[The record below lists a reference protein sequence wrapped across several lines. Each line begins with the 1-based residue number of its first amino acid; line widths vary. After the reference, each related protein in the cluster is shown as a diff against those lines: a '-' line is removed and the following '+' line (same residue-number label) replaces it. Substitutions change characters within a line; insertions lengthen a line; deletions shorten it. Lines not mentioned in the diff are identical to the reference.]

1 MGAANLNAGT
11 GAVVLTADNGFG
23 GSANNFNG
31 NVTLTA
37 GNADFLLNEANGINR
52 FGNTAGS
59 TIVSGI
65 LTIRSPSTIIMNDF
79 NLANGLGGFELT
91 AAQLDRFSVG
101 TLVARASG
109 VGGDLQVGT
118 FNPTGVGSLELIT
131 AGNGGVTA
139 DGIMVGT
146 LSITSGGTVSFTEVG
161 GLQNNTIQNLGAV
174 TVAVGGFDFQN
185 RANLNL
191 TGRLTMPGR
200 LSMEVAGQFYNNT
213 GQATPLSGV
222 AGGSVIKSLS
232 LFGAQLNSTSG
243 LQGFSSRYDAVMP
256 TSGNVM
262 SYAVSPLALFAPSG
276 TIIAGVDLSGTQ
288 TGGGQLNTL
297 FTGSD
302 DLNWVISDFGK
313 FNLPKVSSAGLE
325 YAIYPK
331 RVEPVTRSL
340 SDSTLAQLR
349 QELGRPPTI
358 DEINRRE
365 VSMRESDLLRSGSI
379 LERSSFD
386 STEERIEPQ
395 ENAKAT
401 APLPTEGQVPQANQV
416 PKKGISPDN
425 RSPEALPP
433 LASSRGLPFGSV
445 QGDGSETASELL
457 LRERAKAEVGLSIP
471 VAHTQ

>member
-1 MGAANLNAGT
+1 
-11 GAVVLTADNGFG
+11 
-23 GSANNFNG
+23 
-31 NVTLTA
+31 
-37 GNADFLLNEANGINR
+37 
-52 FGNTAGS
+52 
-59 TIVSGI
+59 
-65 LTIRSPSTIIMNDF
+65 
-79 NLANGLGGFELT
+79 
-91 AAQLDRFSVG
+91 
-101 TLVARASG
+101 
-109 VGGDLQVGT
+109 
-118 FNPTGVGSLELIT
+118 
-131 AGNGGVTA
+131 
-139 DGIMVGT
+139 
-146 LSITSGGTVSFTEVG
+146 
-161 GLQNNTIQNLGAV
+161 
-174 TVAVGGFDFQN
+174 
-185 RANLNL
+185 
-191 TGRLTMPGR
+191 
-200 LSMEVAGQFYNNT
+200 
-213 GQATPLSGV
+213 
-222 AGGSVIKSLS
+222 
-232 LFGAQLNSTSG
+232 
-243 LQGFSSRYDAVMP
+243 
-256 TSGNVM
+256 
-262 SYAVSPLALFAPSG
+262 LFAPSG

-288 TGGGQLNTL
+288 TGGGQLNTF

-313 FNLPKVSSAGLE
+313 FNLPKVSPAGLE
-325 YAIYPK
+325 YTIYPK
-331 RVEPVTRSL
+331 RVEPGTRSL

-379 LERSSFD
+379 FERSSFD